1 LGNYQG
7 YVPAFDIPVVG
18 TTGAGDAFVAGFLHQ
33 CCQWGNNVCID
44 PQLAQRAVIYASA
57 VGALTTTHPGA
68 IAPCETKLTAL
79 DATKLTS
86 AQPTLETVQKFIQAN
101 LESIVC

>member
-7 YVPAFDIPVVG
+7 YVPAFDIPVVD

-33 CCQWGNNVCID
+33 CCQWGNNVCMD

-57 VGALTTTHPGA
+57 VRALTTTQPGV
-68 IAPCETKLTAL
+68 IA
-79 DATKLTS
+79 
-86 AQPTLETVQKFIQAN
+86 AQPTLETVQNFIRTH
-101 LESIVC
+101 LEFRVC